1 MRRLRL
7 LLAATA
13 LAFFVIVVMMVTTAA
28 ATTFFVIVVMVV
40 MTFTSA
46 TTFAFFVIVV
56 MMVTAAAATAF
67 FVIVMM
73 VVTAATAA
81 ALFVIMVMMVT
92 AAAATAFFVIV
103 VMVVTAATASALFVI
118 MVMMVAAAAA
128 TAFTVVVMMVMMMT
142 AATTAAAAR
151 GTIDDADRIESFF
164 DLGDFETDHRE
175 HLRDVFL
182 RDDGKAPFGL
192 RNAHAAVDQGARRLT
207 HEVEV
212 ARDVKNLFYGRTN
225 RPEFALFVHEHV
237 VDFERTA
244 FRHAEGDDIAVH
256 LHFLRPF
263 GAFGEGER
271 KHMGA
276 VENRL
281 GRSGFRRKQF
291 RKSRHGDEIPDR
303 GF

>member
-103 VMVVTAATASALFVI
+103 VMVVTAATAAALFVI

-128 TAFTVVVMMVMMMT
+128 TAFTVVVMMVMMT

-225 RPEFALFVHEHV
+225 RPEFALFVHEHI

-244 FRHAEGDDIAVH
+244 FRHAEGDDVAVH

-263 GAFGEGER
+263 DAFGEGER

>member
-103 VMVVTAATASALFVI
+103 VMVVTAATAAALFVI

>member
-56 MMVTAAAATAF
+56 MMVT
-67 FVIVMM
+67 
-73 VVTAATAA
+73 
-81 ALFVIMVMMVT
+81 
-92 AAAATAFFVIV
+92 
-103 VMVVTAATASALFVI
+103 
-118 MVMMVAAAAA
+118 AAAA

>member
-103 VMVVTAATASALFVI
+103 VMVVTAATAAALFVI
-118 MVMMVAAAAA
+118 MVMMVTAAAA
-128 TAFTVVVMMVMMMT
+128 TAFTVVVMMVMMT
-142 AATTAAAAR
+142 AATTAAVAR

-244 FRHAEGDDIAVH
+244 LRHAEGDEVAVH

-263 GAFGEGER
+263 DAFGEGER

>member
-7 LLAATA
+7 LLDATA

-28 ATTFFVIVVMVV
+28 ATTFFVIVV

-103 VMVVTAATASALFVI
+103 VMVVTAATAAALFVI

-128 TAFTVVVMMVMMMT
+128 TAFTVVVMIVMTT

-225 RPEFALFVHEHV
+225 RPEFALFVHEHI

-244 FRHAEGDDIAVH
+244 FRHAEGDDVAVH

-263 GAFGEGER
+263 DAFGEGER

>member
-13 LAFFVIVVMMVTTAA
+13 LAFFVIVVMMVTSAA

-81 ALFVIMVMMVT
+81 
-92 AAAATAFFVIV
+92 
-103 VMVVTAATASALFVI
+103 ALFVI

-225 RPEFALFVHEHV
+225 RPEFALFVHEHI

-244 FRHAEGDDIAVH
+244 FRHAEGDDVAVH

-263 GAFGEGER
+263 DAFGEGER

>member
-1 MRRLRL
+1 
-7 LLAATA
+7 
-13 LAFFVIVVMMVTTAA
+13 
-28 ATTFFVIVVMVV
+28 
-40 MTFTSA
+40 
-46 TTFAFFVIVV
+46 
-56 MMVTAAAATAF
+56 
-67 FVIVMM
+67 
-73 VVTAATAA
+73 
-81 ALFVIMVMMVT
+81 
-92 AAAATAFFVIV
+92 
-103 VMVVTAATASALFVI
+103 
-118 MVMMVAAAAA
+118 
-128 TAFTVVVMMVMMMT
+128 MVMMMT

-225 RPEFALFVHEHV
+225 RPEFALFVHEHI

-244 FRHAEGDDIAVH
+244 FRHAEGDDVAVH

-263 GAFGEGER
+263 DAFGEGER

-281 GRSGFRRKQF
+281 GWSGFRRKQF

>member
-67 FVIVMM
+67 
-73 VVTAATAA
+73 
-81 ALFVIMVMMVT
+81 
-92 AAAATAFFVIV
+92 
-103 VMVVTAATASALFVI
+103 
-118 MVMMVAAAAA
+118 
-128 TAFTVVVMMVMMMT
+128 TVVVMMVMMT

-244 FRHAEGDDIAVH
+244 FRHAEGDDVAVH

-263 GAFGEGER
+263 DAFGEGER

>member
-73 VVTAATAA
+73 VV
-81 ALFVIMVMMVT
+81 
-92 AAAATAFFVIV
+92 
-103 VMVVTAATASALFVI
+103 
-118 MVMMVAAAAA
+118 
-128 TAFTVVVMMVMMMT
+128 T

-244 FRHAEGDDIAVH
+244 FRHAEGDDVAVH

-263 GAFGEGER
+263 DAFGEGER

>member
-13 LAFFVIVVMMVTTAA
+13 LAFFVIVVMMVTTAT

-56 MMVTAAAATAF
+56 MMATAAAATAF

-81 ALFVIMVMMVT
+81 ALFVIMVMMV
-92 AAAATAFFVIV
+92 AAAT
-103 VMVVTAATASALFVI
+103 
-118 MVMMVAAAAA
+118 A
-128 TAFTVVVMMVMMMT
+128 TAFTVVVMMVMMT

-151 GTIDDADRIESFF
+151 GTIDDADRIEPFF

-244 FRHAEGDDIAVH
+244 FRHAEGDDVAVH

-263 GAFGEGER
+263 DAFGEGER

>member
-103 VMVVTAATASALFVI
+103 VMVVTAATA
-118 MVMMVAAAAA
+118 AA
-128 TAFTVVVMMVMMMT
+128 TAFTVVVMMVMMT

-225 RPEFALFVHEHV
+225 RPEFALFVHEHI

-244 FRHAEGDDIAVH
+244 FRHAEGDDVAVH

-263 GAFGEGER
+263 DAFGEGER

>member
-103 VMVVTAATASALFVI
+103 VMVVTAATAAALFVI
-118 MVMMVAAAAA
+118 MVMMVTAAAA
-128 TAFTVVVMMVMMMT
+128 TAFTVVVMMVMMT

-244 FRHAEGDDIAVH
+244 LRHAEGDDVAVH

-263 GAFGEGER
+263 DAFGEGER

>member
-103 VMVVTAATASALFVI
+103 VMVVTAATAAALFVI
-118 MVMMVAAAAA
+118 MVMMVTAAAA
-128 TAFTVVVMMVMMMT
+128 TAFTVVVMMVMMT

-244 FRHAEGDDIAVH
+244 LRHAEGDDVAVH

-263 GAFGEGER
+263 DAFGEGKR